1 MHVEYFRV
9 LEELRT
15 LVLFAEEGSIQNVAR
30 RLPLTQPAV
39 TRQMQ
44 RLEDLLGTTL
54 LDRRQKP
61 PRLTSAG
68 LEVLAR
74 AKDILASVEALKAFT
89 ADAEP
94 QGVLSVGLAHG
105 LSDASIAGAIA
116 GAAAAFPKISL
127 RLKTGWSAEL
137 IEQFERGQLDM
148 TIVLRPADH
157 QGSDALGTERLCIIA
172 QAGGIEPHLTDARAS
187 MPWVL
192 SPEPC
197 DARQTL
203 LSNLGGERHPLIVA
217 AEIQDPAMQM
227 EWVRRGHGFGLM
239 PLRLAARGLP
249 DGLARVDLEG
259 VDLSLQVVAL
269 RAPHL
274 NRLAKVVEAIAK
286 TVGEAIKIEA

>member
-1 MHVEYFRV
+1 M

-44 RLEDLLGTTL
+44 RLEELLATTL

-61 PRLTSAG
+61 PRLTAAG

-74 AKDILASVEALKAFT
+74 ARDILASVEALKAFA

-94 QGVLSVGLAHG
+94 QGVLRVGMAHG
-105 LSDASIAGAIA
+105 LSDASVAGAVA
-116 GAAAAFPKISL
+116 GAAAAFPKMSL

-148 TIVLRPADH
+148 AIVLRPADH
-157 QGSDALGTERLCIIA
+157 RGSDALGTERLGIIA
-172 QAGGIEPHLTDARAS
+172 QAGAHLTGGRTP

-203 LSNLGGERHPLIVA
+203 LSSLGGERHTLVVA
-217 AEIQDPAMQM
+217 AEIQDPAMQL
-227 EWVRRGHGFGLM
+227 EWVRRGHGLGLM

-249 DGLARVDLEG
+249 DGLALVDLEG

-269 RAPHL
+269 RSPHL

-286 TVGEAIKIEA
+286 TVGEAIEIKA

>member
-1 MHVEYFRV
+1 M

-44 RLEDLLGTTL
+44 RLEDMLGTTL

-61 PRLTSAG
+61 PRLTMAG
-68 LEVLAR
+68 LEILDR
-74 AKDILASVEALKAFT
+74 AQDILASVEALKAFAT
-89 ADAEP
+89 DTEP
-94 QGVLSVGLAHG
+94 QGVLRLGLAHG

-116 GAAAAFPKISL
+116 RAAAAFPKISL

-137 IEQFERGQLDM
+137 IEQFERGQFDM
-148 TIVLRPADH
+148 AIVLRPADH
-157 QGSDALGTERLCIIA
+157 QSPDTLGTERLTIIA
-172 QAGGIEPHLTDARAS
+172 QAGGAEPHLTDTWAS

-197 DARQTL
+197 DARQRL
-203 LSNLGGERHPLIVA
+203 LAILGGERHRLVVA

-227 EWVRRGHGFGLM
+227 EWVRRGHGLGLM
-239 PLRLAARGLP
+239 PSRLAARGLP
-249 DGLARVDLEG
+249 DDLALVDTG
-259 VDLSLQVVAL
+259 DVDLSLQVVAL
-269 RAPHL
+269 CSPHL
-274 NRLAKVVEAIAK
+274 NRLAKAAQAIAK
-286 TVGEAIKIEA
+286 TVGDVIEIET

>member
-1 MHVEYFRV
+1 M

-15 LVLFAEEGSIQNVAR
+15 LVLFAEEGSIQKVAR

-44 RLEDLLGTTL
+44 RLEDMLGTTL

-61 PRLTSAG
+61 PRLTAAG
-68 LEVLAR
+68 LEVLTR
-74 AKDILASVEALKAFT
+74 AKDILASVEALKSSA

-94 QGVLSVGLAHG
+94 QGVLRVGLAHG
-105 LSDASIAGAIA
+105 LSDASVAGAVA
-116 GAAAAFPKISL
+116 GAAVPFPRISL

-148 TIVLRPADH
+148 AIVLRPAGH
-157 QGSDALGTERLCIIA
+157 QGSDVLGTERLCIIA
-172 QAGGIEPHLTDARAS
+172 QAGAHLTDARGPT
-187 MPWVL
+187 PWVL

-203 LSNLGGERHPLIVA
+203 LSGLGGERHRLIVA

-227 EWVRRGHGFGLM
+227 EWVRRGHGLGLM

-269 RAPHL
+269 RSPHL
-274 NRLAKVVEAIAK
+274 NRLAKVVEAIAR
-286 TVGEAIKIEA
+286 TVGEAIRIEA

>member
-1 MHVEYFRV
+1 M

-15 LVLFAEEGSIQNVAR
+15 LVLFAEEGSIQNVAL

-39 TRQMQ
+39 TRQIQ
-44 RLEDLLGTTL
+44 RLEEMLATTL

-61 PRLTSAG
+61 PRLTAAG

-74 AKDILASVEALKAFT
+74 AKDILASVEALKSFA

-94 QGVLSVGLAHG
+94 QGVLRVGLAHG
-105 LSDASIAGAIA
+105 LSDAGIAGAIA
-116 GAAAAFPKISL
+116 GAVAAFPKISL

-148 TIVLRPADH
+148 AIVLRPADH
-157 QGSDALGTERLCIIA
+157 QGSDALGIERLCIIA
-172 QAGGIEPHLTDARAS
+172 KAGGTESHLRDARTA

-197 DARQTL
+197 DARQRL
-203 LSNLGGERHPLIVA
+203 LSSLGGERHRLVVA

-227 EWVRRGHGFGLM
+227 EWVRRGHGLGLM

-249 DGLARVDLEG
+249 DGLALIDVED

-269 RAPHL
+269 RSPHL
-274 NRLAKVVEAIAK
+274 NRLAKATEAMAK
-286 TVGEAIKIEA
+286 AVGEAIKIGG

>member
-1 MHVEYFRV
+1 M

-44 RLEDLLGTTL
+44 RLEDMLATTL

-61 PRLTSAG
+61 PRLTAAG

-74 AKDILASVEALKAFT
+74 AKDILASVEALKALA

-94 QGVLSVGLAHG
+94 QGVLRVGLAHG
-105 LSDASIAGAIA
+105 LSDASVAGAIA
-116 GAAAAFPKISL
+116 GATAAFPKISL

-148 TIVLRPADH
+148 AIVLRSADRH
-157 QGSDALGTERLCIIA
+157 GSDTLGTERLCIIA
-172 QAGGIEPHLTDARAS
+172 RAGGTEPHVSNARTSA
-187 MPWVL
+187 PWVL

-197 DARQTL
+197 DARQRL
-203 LSNLGGERHPLIVA
+203 LSSLGGERHRLVVA

-227 EWVRRGHGFGLM
+227 EWVRRGHGLGLM
-239 PLRLAARGLP
+239 PLRLARRGLP
-249 DGLARVDLEG
+249 DGLMIVDIG
-259 VDLSLQVVAL
+259 DVDLSLQVVAL
-269 RAPHL
+269 RSPHL
-274 NRLAKVVEAIAK
+274 NRLAKPVEAIAN
-286 TVGEAIKIEA
+286 TVGEAIKIGA

>member
-1 MHVEYFRV
+1 M

-15 LVLFAEEGSIQNVAR
+15 LVLFAEEGSIQKVAQ

-44 RLEDLLGTTL
+44 RLEDMLGTTL

-61 PRLTSAG
+61 PRLTAAG

-74 AKDILASVEALKAFT
+74 AKDILASVEALKSFA

-94 QGVLSVGLAHG
+94 QGVLRVGLAHG
-105 LSDASIAGAIA
+105 LSDASVAGAVA
-116 GAAAAFPKISL
+116 GAAASFPKVAL

-137 IEQFERGQLDM
+137 IEQFDRGQLDM
-148 TIVLRPADH
+148 AIVLRTADPRNR
-157 QGSDALGTERLCIIA
+157 GDLVGTERLGVVVR
-172 QAGGIEPHLTDARAS
+172 AGCNPANTALAG

-197 DARQTL
+197 DARQRL
-203 LSNLGGERHPLIVA
+203 LSELGGERQRLVVA

-227 EWVRRGHGFGLM
+227 EWVRRGHGLGLV

-249 DGLARVDLEG
+249 EDVQLVPAGEL
-259 VDLSLQVVAL
+259 DLSMQVVAM
-269 RAPHL
+269 RSPHL
-274 NRLAKVVEAIAK
+274 NRLAKVATTIAEA
-286 TVGEAIKIEA
+286 VGRAIDT

>member
-1 MHVEYFRV
+1 
-9 LEELRT
+9 
-15 LVLFAEEGSIQNVAR
+15 
-30 RLPLTQPAV
+30 
-39 TRQMQ
+39 MQ
-44 RLEDLLGTTL
+44 RLEELLATTL

-61 PRLTSAG
+61 PRLTAAG

-74 AKDILASVEALKAFT
+74 AKDILASVEALKAFA

-94 QGVLSVGLAHG
+94 QGVLRVGLAHG
-105 LSDASIAGAIA
+105 LSDASVAGAIA
-116 GAAAAFPKISL
+116 GATAAFPKMSL

-148 TIVLRPADH
+148 AIVLRPADH

-172 QAGGIEPHLTDARAS
+172 QAGAHLTDARTP

-203 LSNLGGERHPLIVA
+203 LSSLGGERHSLVVA

-227 EWVRRGHGFGLM
+227 EWVRRGLGLGLM

-249 DGLARVDLEG
+249 DGLALVDLEG

-269 RAPHL
+269 RSPHL

-286 TVGEAIKIEA
+286 TVGEAIEIKA